1 MQNWELDWKST
12 CKTVPIAIPVQFRRG
27 GIRKTNME
35 NSRSA
40 VIELDFRQLFA
51 TLLRHAVFIIC
62 CALAGMIA
70 FGAVSYYL
78 IAPKYTSSVS
88 MYVNNTNGS
97 GAGVTNGINI
107 NDINASQKLVDTYIV
122 ILRNNEVMNAVAE
135 QLEKEF
141 TSEQFQEY
149 IDADKP
155 TAGVIRSLVSMSSVN
170 GTEVMEIK
178 AITKNAKFSAAICN
192 TIAEIAPET
201 LKRVVKAGSVET
213 IGTAEPAG
221 AQSSPNVIKNAVFG
235 LLAGLALSVAFVLLL
250 AMLDT
255 TIKGE
260 EDLKSRTGL
269 TVLGEIPDV
278 QYKSKD
284 AYKDDYQ
291 YGR

>member
-141 TSEQFQEY
+141 TSAQFQEY
-149 IDADKP
+149 IDAEKP
-155 TAGVIRSLVSMSSVN
+155 TAGVLRSLVSMSSVN
-170 GTEVMEIK
+170 ETEVMEIK
-178 AITKNAKFSAAICN
+178 AVTKNAKFSAAICN

-235 LLAGLALSVAFVLLL
+235 LLAGLALSVAFVLLR

>member
-1 MQNWELDWKST
+1 
-12 CKTVPIAIPVQFRRG
+12 
-27 GIRKTNME
+27 ME

-97 GAGVTNGINI
+97 GAGAGVTNGINI

-141 TSEQFQEY
+141 TSAQFQEY
-149 IDADKP
+149 IDAEKP
-155 TAGVIRSLVSMSSVN
+155 TAGVLRSLVSMSSVN
-170 GTEVMEIK
+170 ETEVMEIK
-178 AITKNAKFSAAICN
+178 AVTKNAKFSAAICN

-235 LLAGLALSVAFVLLL
+235 LLAGLALSVAFVLLR